1 MKKEFL
7 LGFKI
12 VEDKD
17 NELINIMKSQFVTNY
32 TDSTF
37 LATLQAN
44 LRACNSFCFSVS
56 FIKKAGLVLL
66 ANDIKSAIERGAR
79 GKLITSTYQN
89 FTDVESLKFFLKLVL
104 AYENFECHLED
115 ECFYDEK
122 NFSTCGFHTKG
133 YLFEFDERCELI
145 IGSSNITRYALL
157 KNIEWDLVVN
167 CRNGDEPYIS
177 AYAEFE
183 DLWNKTINLTQ
194 ERIEIY
200 AQKLNFAIER
210 WDMDYD
216 LAAQRVN
223 PNYMQRKAL
232 KELNR
237 NRAIGIDRALV
248 ISATGSGKTYLA
260 AFDALNFAPNRLL
273 YVVHEGSILRKSLET
288 FQMVFGGL
296 KTCGMYTGESKEI
309 DTDFIFSTNVSM
321 CRSLELF
328 DKKEFDYIIIDEC
341 HHAVADTYRKIID
354 YFEPEFLL
362 GLTATENRMDNQDVV
377 ELFGNNIPYE
387 LRLRDAIINDLIV
400 PFHYYGIR
408 DELIDYGLSDT
419 AERRLIAQLANE
431 DNCNFIHQQIEKH
444 RHKGQKLKALAFC
457 RNVQHARMMAEN
469 MSGFYHTAFL
479 TGQNKTGERIRAYND
494 LQSDNRNLEILF
506 AVDILNE
513 GVDIPGVNMVLF
525 LRPTE
530 SSTIFIQQLGRGLR
544 KYANKEY
551 VTILDFIGNSYKRSV
566 HIALALGSLSKGYI
580 LEKKLLKLMVREDF
594 KLLGLEEYGVKI
606 HIDDLSKEEILQ
618 HIENENFN
626 QLRYLKKDY
635 QNFKSYLKLQ
645 SYPKH
650 VDYMNS
656 DYAPNLL
663 KFMKIKINGQKTNS
677 YYKFLVGIGEEVPLF
692 SEKQIKA
699 INYLSNLLPLVRR
712 HEFLIVKCLLNGEY
726 REEKIRP
733 WLENEIGG
741 FANEQFDHAMQF
753 MKEGGV
759 ITHSENEIKFGCEV
773 EPEFEDY
780 VKDLVEYGLSQ
791 YSVRYTNDEDDFLL
805 YQDYRQDQALLKIL
819 ENPKHNQ
826 YGSYYKNGNMYI
838 FAGLKKDS
846 TVQEHLNYKDRFLD
860 KETFQWESIAN
871 ISAKDEQLQKECKEV
886 FIFVRK
892 VNSENGITLPYTFV
906 GKGRLQNPRKNATS
920 NGSILY
926 DIHLD
931 NPLPNDLMEDFQW
944 IA

>member
-1 MKKEFL
+1 
-7 LGFKI
+7 
-12 VEDKD
+12 
-17 NELINIMKSQFVTNY
+17 MKSQFITNY

-37 LATLQAN
+37 LTTIQAN
-44 LRACNSFCFSVS
+44 LRSCNAFYFTVS

-66 ANDIKSAIERGAR
+66 ANDIKSAVERGAK

-89 FTDVESLKFFLKLVL
+89 FTDVESLKFFFKLSL
-104 AYENFECHLED
+104 AFGNFECHLED

-122 NFSTCGFHTKG
+122 NYTTCGFHTKG
-133 YLFEFDERCELI
+133 YLFEFDERCEVI

-157 KNIEWDLVVN
+157 KNIEWDLVVDCKKDN
-167 CRNGDEPYIS
+167 EPFNS
-177 AYAEFE
+177 AFIEFN
-183 DLWNKTINLTQ
+183 DLWNKTIKLTQ
-194 ERIEIY
+194 ERIDIY

-216 LAAQRVN
+216 LAEQNVK

-237 NRAIGIDRALV
+237 NRAIGINRALIV
-248 ISATGSGKTYLA
+248 SATGSGKTYLA
-260 AFDALNFAPNRLL
+260 AFDALNFAPNKLL

-288 FQMVFGGL
+288 FQIVFGGL
-296 KTCGMYTGESKEI
+296 KTCGMYSGEAKEI
-309 DTDFIFSTNVSM
+309 EADFIFSTNVSM

-341 HHAVADTYRKIID
+341 HHAVADTYRKIIN

-408 DELIDYGLSDT
+408 DELIDYGLSDS
-419 AERRLIAQLANE
+419 AERRLIAQIANE

-444 RHKGQKLKALAFC
+444 RPNGQKLKALAFC
-457 RNVQHARMMAEN
+457 RNIQHARMMADN
-469 MSGFYHTAFL
+469 MSEFYHTAYL

-494 LQSDNRNLEILF
+494 LQSDNKELEILF

-544 KYANKEY
+544 KYANKSY

-606 HIDDLSKEEILQ
+606 NIDDLSKEEILQ
-618 HIENENFN
+618 HIESENFN

-635 QNFKSYLKLQ
+635 QNFKSYLKTQ

-650 VDYMNS
+650 MDYVNS

-677 YYKFLVGIGEEVPLF
+677 YYKFLVGIGEDVPLF
-692 SEKQIKA
+692 SEEQVIA
-699 INYLSNLLPLVRR
+699 INYLSSLLPLVRR
-712 HEFLIVKCLLNGEY
+712 HEFLIAKHILHGECQEIKLRQY
-726 REEKIRP
+726 LEK
-733 WLENEIGG
+733 EISGYTDD
-741 FANEQFDHAMQF
+741 QFNHALQF
-753 MKEGGV
+753 MIEGGV
-759 ITHSENEIKFGCEV
+759 VTQFGNMIKFRCEV
-773 EPEFEDY
+773 DQEFIEY
-780 VKDLVEYGLSQ
+780 VDDLMEYGLSQ
-791 YSVRYTNDEDDFLL
+791 YSVRYTTDDEDFLL

-826 YGSYYKNGNMYI
+826 YGTYYKNGNMYI
-838 FAGLKKDS
+838 FAGLKKDGS
-846 TVQEHLNYKDRFLD
+846 VQEHLNYKNKFLD

-871 ISAKDEQLQKECKEV
+871 ISAKDERLQQDCSKAY
-886 FIFVRK
+886 IFVRK
-892 VNSENGITLPYTFV
+892 VKSENGITLPYTFV
-906 GKGRLQNPRKNATS
+906 GTGHLQNPRKNATT